1 MRRRLLL
8 AFAAAGALAAPAA
21 AQRAPEALFY
31 YVDREDSW
39 RSLQQHIAQIDILA
53 PDVFAVD
60 TMGVI
65 YGELDPR
72 VLELARRHD
81 VKVMP
86 LVVNRPFDDRQLH
99 ALLSDDA
106 AVQRLVVSL
115 VELCRRYA
123 LYGIQ
128 VDFEN
133 LNIRDRD
140 AFTRFYRTLAT
151 ALRNAGGYHTS
162 VAVVHRPDELAGPTK
177 YHQWLMET
185 WRGGYDLKAL
195 AEAGDFVTVMTYS
208 QHTRRTPPGPSA
220 SIQWVREVTDYFL
233 RFMPPE
239 KLSLGVPTGG
249 MHWYTS
255 QEDRITPEL
264 ARSYS
269 QNVSYAWGVGLLE
282 RHGARIQ
289 WSEEHQVPFGFYANG
304 GTWEWVF
311 LEDARS
317 FAAKLELVTQRRL
330 RGYSVWVLGPE
341 DPKIWDAAGGRAP
354 RAAAGGER

>member
-1 MRRRLLL
+1 MRRLLL
-8 AFAAAGALAAPAA
+8 ALAAAAALAAPAA

-31 YVDREDSW
+31 YVDKEDSW

-53 PDVFAVD
+53 PDVFGVD
-60 TMGVI
+60 TMGVL

-72 VLELARRHD
+72 VLELARKNN

-86 LVVNRPFDDRQLH
+86 LIVNKPFDQRQLH
-99 ALLSDDA
+99 ALLANDDA
-106 AVQRLVVSL
+106 VKLLVANL
-115 VELCRRYA
+115 AELCKRYS

-133 LNIRDRD
+133 LNMRDRD

-151 ALRNAGGYHTS
+151 TLKEAGGYRTS
-162 VAVVHRPDELAGPTK
+162 VAVVHQSDDLAGPTK
-177 YHQWLMET
+177 YHQWMRET

-220 SIQWVREVTDYFL
+220 SIAWVRDVTDYLL

-249 MHWYTS
+249 VHWYTS

-269 QNVSYAWGVGLLE
+269 EGVSYAWGVGLLQ
-282 RHGARIQ
+282 RHGAPLQ
-289 WSEEHQVPFGFYANG
+289 WSAEHQVPFGFYANG
-304 GTWEWVF
+304 GTWEWIF
-311 LEDARS
+311 LEDTRS
-317 FAAKLELVTQRRL
+317 FGAKLDLVKQRRL

-341 DPKIWDAAGGRAP
+341 DPKMWDAVGRRSTTAAGGDSR
-354 RAAAGGER
+354 